1 MTPRQ
6 IRVGFVALGVITGSV
21 AFNLLAMQP
30 GDGRATRPERAYRGL
45 DTLPGTPST
54 SVKESAAAAAAQAAR
69 EKDASAE
76 APALPASGRD
86 TARTPALPPGSEVT
100 RAIQKALSARGY
112 ASGESD
118 GAIDVVTRAA
128 ILHFESD
135 YGLPLTAE
143 PSAIVLDA
151 LERLREPVKV
161 AASTTARPGPEVE
174 SLIRTVQQSL
184 DRHGYR
190 PGAADGLLGDAT
202 AQAIRAFERDNGLA
216 ESGRISAPLVARLA
230 DIAGTGRVAAAR
242 D

>member
-54 SVKESAAAAAAQAAR
+54 SVKESAAAAAQAAR
-69 EKDASAE
+69 EEGARFE

-86 TARTPALPPGSEVT
+86 TARTPALPPGSEMT
-100 RAIQKALSARGY
+100 RAIQKSLSTRGY

-151 LERLREPVKV
+151 LERLRQPVKV

-190 PGAADGLLGDAT
+190 PGAADGRLGDAT
-202 AQAIRAFERDNGLA
+202 AQAIRAFERDHGLA

-230 DIAGTGRVAAAR
+230 DIAGTGRLAAAR